1 MDALVSAALEEVCA
15 RLAHGLPVPELWPA
29 LRGALGAAGLP
40 LDPAVKR
47 VLWARL
53 LALPVI
59 SLAAGDGDGSPLLP
73 GDPAE
78 TDLEVAERRG
88 VRLVASEALRGN
100 FLGMYDQRFGKTKL
114 SPVQK
119 GTLELVGAS
128 RCAPM
133 CIEQI
138 CHMLTLPLPY
148 CFLYYY
154 INNSCQVTVI
164 ILSIG
169 LGDSKC

>member
-15 RLAHGLPVPELWPA
+15 RLSHGLPVPELWPA

-40 LDPAVKR
+40 LGPAVKR

-59 SLAAGDGDGSPLLP
+59 SLVAGDGEGSPLAP

-78 TDLEVAERRG
+78 KDLEVAERRG
-88 VRLVASEALRGN
+88 VRLVSSEALREN
-100 FLGMYDQRFGKTKL
+100 FLGMYDQRFAKTKL
-114 SPVQK
+114 SAVQK

-128 RCAPM
+128 RCAPKY
-133 CIEQI
+133 IQQI
-138 CHMLTLPLPY
+138 LLICCFSYFYLWRLEGMFHFILG
-148 CFLYYY
+148 CFLVYALWY
-154 INNSCQVTVI
+154 
-164 ILSIG
+164 
-169 LGDSKC
+169 LGCP

>member
-15 RLAHGLPVPELWPA
+15 RLSHGLPVPELWPA
-29 LRGALGAAGLP
+29 LRGALKASGLP

-59 SLAAGDGDGSPLLP
+59 SLVAGDGDGSPVAP

-78 TDLEVAERRG
+78 DLVEAERRG
-88 VRLVASEALRGN
+88 VRLVSSAELRNN
-100 FLGMYDQRFGKTKL
+100 FLGMYDQRFAKSEL
-114 SPVQK
+114 SAVQK
-119 GTLELVGAS
+119 ATLELVGAS

-133 CIEQI
+133 YIEQLVI
-138 CHMLTLPLPY
+138 YAYY
-148 CFLYYY
+148 CPFVFY
-154 INNSCQVTVI
+154 
-164 ILSIG
+164 
-169 LGDSKC
+169 